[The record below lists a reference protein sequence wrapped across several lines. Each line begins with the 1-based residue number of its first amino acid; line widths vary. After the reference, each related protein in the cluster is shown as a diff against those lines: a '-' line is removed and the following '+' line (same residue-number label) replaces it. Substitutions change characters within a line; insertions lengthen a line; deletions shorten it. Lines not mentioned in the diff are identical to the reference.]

1 MTATPVATSV
11 PATRDFG
18 AARHVVA
25 VLRLLFV
32 NKRQLL
38 YTPIGGQIA
47 IFLLNYAIWWI
58 IIVSA
63 GANPGNHPKIHLE
76 YSGAV
81 LYTFVFAMIIAVQA
95 MLRTFP
101 FSLGFGV
108 TRRDFYLGSSVAFVI
123 LAAIFAAVV
132 TLLGSIELATNGWG
146 IGGYLFA
153 PAYFS
158 DSFWLA
164 RFAVY
169 FLLLLFLMF
178 LGAVVAAIYMRWRA
192 FGVSL
197 FFILLGVV
205 IVAAIAVI
213 ALTHEWTAV
222 WGWVDR
228 TGAFGLVVWSL
239 IPTAISAV
247 GGFLVLRR
255 ATPKS

>member
-1 MTATPVATSV
+1 MTAAT
-11 PATRDFG
+11 ATTSAAPSREFG
-18 AARHVVA
+18 AARHIIA

-32 NKRQLL
+32 NKTQLL

-58 IIVSA
+58 IVVAA
-63 GANPGNHPKIHLE
+63 GANPGDHPNIHLE

-108 TRRDFYLGSSVAFVI
+108 TRRDFYLGASAAFVI
-123 LAAIFAAVV
+123 LAATFAAVV
-132 TLLGSIELATNGWG
+132 TLLGSIELATKGWG

-158 DSFWLA
+158 DTFWLA

-178 LGAVVAAIYMRWRA
+178 VGAVVSAIYMRWRA

-213 ALTHEWTAV
+213 TLTHEWDAV
-222 WGWVDR
+222 WGWVNR
-228 TGAFGLVVWSL
+228 TGPFGLVVWSL
-239 IPTAISAV
+239 VPTVVCAV

>member
-1 MTATPVATSV
+1 MTATAITTIPTHRSES
-11 PATRDFG
+11 
-18 AARHVVA
+18 ARHIGA
-25 VLRLLFV
+25 VIRLLFV

-47 IFLLNYAIWWI
+47 IFLLNYAIWWV
-58 IIVSA
+58 IVVAA
-63 GANPGNHPKIHLE
+63 GATPGNHPHIQLQ

-81 LYTFVFAMIIAVQA
+81 LYTFVFAMIIAVQV

-108 TRRDFYLGSSVAFVI
+108 TRRDFYLGSAAAFVL
-123 LAAIFAAVV
+123 LAAIFSAVV
-132 TLLGSIELATNGWG
+132 TLLGSIELATKGWG

-158 DSFWLA
+158 DTFWLA
-164 RFAVY
+164 RFAV
-169 FLLLLFLMF
+169 FLLLFLFLMF
-178 LGAVVAAIYMRWRA
+178 LGALVAAIYMRWRS

-197 FFILLGVV
+197 FFILLAVA
-205 IVAAIAVI
+205 IVAAISVI
-213 ALTHEWTAV
+213 TLTHEWDFV
-222 WGWVDR
+222 WGWVNR

-239 IPTAISAV
+239 VPTAICAV